1 MRLEIHNDE
10 YYYNFTELNL
20 DFIHNILSTGIKI
33 IIKNKESIYKGKLT
47 IDYVKY
53 KKYINILHTLLIN
66 NFEFKIDIDMNSK
79 EFIEYHLEYAL
90 TNKFSDLLTYLI
102 TFYKQI
108 DVNYKNINGN
118 TPLIIATENGDIELV
133 IELISRGCIID
144 EKNEFGNT
152 ALMEACI
159 TNNYF
164 IIIKL
169 IESGANVNL
178 TNMTG
183 WTPIFFA
190 CSNPLDDIQIVEYLI
205 KNGADINIV
214 IQNSLSLVVLCETL
228 GNINI
233 ANFIQQEI
241 NKN

>member
-1 MRLEIHNDE
+1 MSLEIHNDD
-10 YYYNFTELNL
+10 YYFNFTELNL
-20 DFIHNILSTGIKI
+20 DFIRNILSTGIKI
-33 IIKNKESIYKGKLT
+33 TIKKKDSIYKGKLT
-47 IDYVKY
+47 IDYITY
-53 KKYINILHTLLIN
+53 KKYINILHQLLIN
-66 NFEFKIDIDMNSK
+66 NIEFNIDIDINSK

-102 TFYKQI
+102 TSYKQI
-108 DVNYKNINGN
+108 NINYKNINGN

-144 EKNEFGNT
+144 EKNDFGNT

-159 TNNYF
+159 NNNFF

-169 IESGANVNL
+169 VESGANVNL

-183 WTPIFFA
+183 WTPLFFA

-205 KNGADINIV
+205 KNGADLNIV
-214 IQNSLSLVVLCETL
+214 IQDTLSLVVLCETL

-233 ANFIQQEI
+233 GTYLE